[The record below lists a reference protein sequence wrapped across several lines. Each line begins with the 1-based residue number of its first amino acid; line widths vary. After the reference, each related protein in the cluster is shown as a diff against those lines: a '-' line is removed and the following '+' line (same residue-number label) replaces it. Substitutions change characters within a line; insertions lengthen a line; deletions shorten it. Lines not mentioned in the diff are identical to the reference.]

1 MAEAAA
7 IREAVN
13 PDEVLFVLDAM
24 IGQDAVATAQAF
36 GEGVGFT
43 GVVLTKLDGDARG
56 GAALSVREVTG
67 VPILFASTGEKLED
81 FDVFHPDRMAGRI
94 LGMGDVL
101 SLIEQ
106 AEQVFDAQKAE
117 EAAVKIGAGE
127 LTLEDFLEQM
137 LAVRKMGPI
146 GNLLGM
152 LPGAGQMKD
161 ALAAVDD
168 KQLDRLQAIIRG
180 MTPQERADPKIINAS
195 RRLRIAN
202 GSGVTVSEVNQLV
215 DRFFEARKMM
225 SSMLGGMGIP
235 GIGRKSATRK
245 AKGAKGKKGKKGAR
259 GPTPPKV
266 KSPFGPGMP
275 GMPAGFPDLSQMPEG
290 LNELPPGLADF
301 DLSKLKFPGNPEKVA
316 APCACTCE
324 VWGCPTRPRP
334 NCGSSTAGSAWSR
347 CQGPTPPLT
356 VAGYCP
362 DWSTRTATSG
372 SAIPARSHST
382 KRSHRPRPNATS
394 VRCCCVT
401 AARRPTPAASTTM
414 PTYPAS
420 SGPES
425 ISPDPSVTR
434 RAFRVELEDESQLPA
449 AVAEEARRGDGWIKL
464 VGDWIDRSVGDLA
477 PLWSDDVLKAA
488 IETAHAHGAR
498 VTAHV
503 FSEDA
508 LPGLINAGIDCIEHG
523 TGLTDDT
530 ITLMLEH
537 DTALVPTLINLEN
550 FPGIADAATRYPTYA
565 AHMRDLYARS
575 YRRIAA
581 AREAGVPV
589 YAGTD
594 AGSMIKHGRIAD
606 EVEALKGIGMSAT
619 EALGAACWD
628 ARRWLGRPG
637 LDHGASADLLCYSE
651 DPRQGP
657 EVLNHP
663 DLVILRGKTFRP

>member
-1 MAEAAA
+1 MRVRGLGLPDEAATELWIVDGRISLEPVSGADTAFDGGWILPGLVDAHCHVGLGDPGEIALDEA
-7 IREAVN
+7 I
-13 PDEVLFVLDAM
+13 
-24 IGQDAVATAQAF
+24 AQA
-36 GEGVGFT
+36 ETERDVGALLLRDCGSPT
-43 GVVLTKLDGDARG
+43 DTRSLD
-56 GAALSVREVTG
+56 
-67 VPILFASTGEKLED
+67 
-81 FDVFHPDRMAGRI
+81 DRA
-94 LGMGDVL
+94 D
-101 SLIEQ
+101 
-106 AEQVFDAQKAE
+106 
-117 EAAVKIGAGE
+117 
-127 LTLEDFLEQM
+127 
-137 LAVRKMGPI
+137 
-146 GNLLGM
+146 
-152 LPGAGQMKD
+152 LP
-161 ALAAVDD
+161 
-168 KQLDRLQAIIRG
+168 RIIRAG
-180 MTPQERADPKIINAS
+180 KHLARPKRYSPGFS
-195 RRLRIAN
+195 R
-202 GSGVTVSEVNQLV
+202 
-215 DRFFEARKMM
+215 
-225 SSMLGGMGIP
+225 
-235 GIGRKSATRK
+235 
-245 AKGAKGKKGKKGAR
+245 
-259 GPTPPKV
+259 
-266 KSPFGPGMP
+266 
-275 GMPAGFPDLSQMPEG
+275 
-290 LNELPPGLADF
+290 
-301 DLSKLKFPGNPEKVA
+301 
-316 APCACTCE
+316 
-324 VWGCPTRPRP
+324 
-334 NCGSSTAGSAWSR
+334 
-347 CQGPTPPLT
+347 
-356 VAGYCP
+356 
-362 DWSTRTATSG
+362 
-372 SAIPARSHST
+372 
-382 KRSHRPRPNATS
+382 
-394 VRCCCVT
+394 
-401 AARRPTPAASTTM
+401 
-414 PTYPAS
+414 
-420 SGPES
+420 
-425 ISPDPSVTR
+425 
-434 RAFRVELEDESQLPA
+434 ELEDESQLPA

-575 YRRIAA
+575 YRRTAS

-637 LDHGASADLLCYSE
+637 LDHGTSADLLCYSE